1 MGLAVREDNHCMYC
15 GELCTNTDEY
25 VTIKRVRYKAKR
37 WFHKG
42 CYTKEE
48 RIKCSYSKPEQ

>member
-15 GELCTNTDEY
+15 GELCWNNAEY
-25 VTIKRVRYKAKR
+25 VTIKHGRYHVKR
-37 WFHKG
+37 LFHRE

-48 RIKCSYSKPEQ
+48 RVKCNHSKPEQ